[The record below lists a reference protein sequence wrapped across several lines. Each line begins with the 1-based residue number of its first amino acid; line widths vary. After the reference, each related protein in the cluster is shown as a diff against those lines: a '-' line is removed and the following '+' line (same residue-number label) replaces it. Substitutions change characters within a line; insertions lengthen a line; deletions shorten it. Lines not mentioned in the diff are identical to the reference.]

1 MLGVI
6 PVEAT
11 PLVGGWSTGHTQGAA
26 EGVGSS
32 QPREESALGG
42 PHWLGPDCTGTFCS
56 FFPFPPSGLSA
67 CAERVPA
74 SEKFA
79 EKDLKNM
86 EKYKAKIMKVS
97 NSEYVDPA
105 VIASII
111 LMVIS
116 LNFFFFSWC
125 IDIPFFQADKWH
137 KTVGTRDSEEHIRQG
152 TRILCWMIK
161 IQNKFPT
168 WKKEQQ
174 LKAMAFNVQSYK
186 GMDIGTTHSE
196 YANDARAKIFKRN
209 GY

>member
-1 MLGVI
+1 CSDLCGKTLDVNMSGAS
-6 PVEAT
+6 EKSNARFA
-11 PLVGGWSTGHTQGAA
+11 VG
-26 EGVGSS
+26 
-32 QPREESALGG
+32 
-42 PHWLGPDCTGTFCS
+42 
-56 FFPFPPSGLSA
+56 
-67 CAERVPA
+67 VPA

-116 LNFFFFSWC
+116 LNFYFFSWC

-137 KTVGTRDSEEHIRQG
+137 KTVGTRDSEEHVRQG
-152 TRILCWMIK
+152 TGILCWMIK

-174 LKAMAFNVQSYK
+174 LKCFFLISGGISAYNAGPSNVQSYK